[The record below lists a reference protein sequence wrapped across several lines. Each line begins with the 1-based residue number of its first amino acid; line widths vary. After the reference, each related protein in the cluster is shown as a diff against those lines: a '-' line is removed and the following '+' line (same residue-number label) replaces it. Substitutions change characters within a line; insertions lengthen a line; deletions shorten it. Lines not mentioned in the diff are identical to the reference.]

1 LEESSVET
9 FGASNTSESLYPGKL
24 REAGDLPQGQII
36 PGGGD
41 ANANKGELL
50 EIFWR
55 GRWIIVAAIIVAI
68 GAAVLYLQ
76 STTPLYTSSSSIY
89 VAQGGPKIMG
99 DGVAELGGNNQDAYY
114 LATQT
119 EVLKSSA
126 ILNIAADQL
135 RTREVKTFE
144 SSDSPVSVLKTG
156 LSVEL
161 GKMNDII
168 TVSFE
173 SPSPD
178 DAAQAV
184 NAIVDA
190 YQKYNANSRKST
202 ASEVLKVLDGE
213 FHERETERDQK
224 MQAMLDF
231 RKENSD
237 VQLDATGD
245 TGTRV
250 EAEQLTSINAALT
263 AAQLNE
269 AEAHAAFDLAK
280 EYVAD
285 PVKLRQ
291 LIAAQSM
298 AANGGSAVAANDP
311 GMLNPRESQL
321 RVEWNELEAQLDDL
335 ELKLLPDHPDVKRV
349 QRQIQR
355 VEGELRE
362 MGVTPT
368 RVDGSRGMTASE
380 KSFADSYLGAS
391 EERWRLAKAKVD
403 SLQDSFGKDY
413 SAQRD
418 RAIASN
424 NKAAEYQLLTQD
436 FTRAEALCNA
446 LDSRMKEI
454 HIGEEGDGVTNVSVL
469 EVGRPPIVP
478 SKPQKAKTIGIALLL
493 GLSLGLGLA
502 FLNGWMDQRFRS
514 AEDVGNSLN
523 LPILGAVPQIGG
535 REPINVRGQKAH
547 LMPVSDFAEA
557 CRAIRTAI
565 YFGMPDSQAKTLLVT
580 SPLPGDGKSTAA
592 SNLAI
597 VMAQAGQKTLVLDA
611 DFRRPNQH
619 RIFEQDNTIGSTN
632 VLNGTATLEQT
643 IKHTGIKGVDLL
655 PCGPTPT
662 HPAELLNSQS
672 FADLLAELGKRYDHV
687 VVDSPPV
694 MPVTDARILGAICDA
709 TVFVVR
715 AEKSTRKVSVFARD
729 VLQSVGTNIL
739 GVMING
745 LSRGRGYYDAGYY
758 QYGYG
763 GKSGT
768 RHGKSASVDEVAAEE
783 SGVESG
789 GDSQPAAVHDDDAS

>member
-1 LEESSVET
+1 VDTLGET
-9 FGASNTSESLYPGKL
+9 TTNDSIYPSKF
-24 REAGDLPQGQII
+24 RETGEVPQGLVV
-36 PGGGD
+36 PGGAD

-55 GRWIIVAAIIVAI
+55 GRWIIIASLVVAI

-76 STTPLYTSSSSIY
+76 STTPLYSSSSSIY
-89 VAQGGPKIMG
+89 VAQSGPKIMNG
-99 DGVAELGGNNQDAYY
+99 DGMAELGSNGQDAYY

-126 ILNIAADQL
+126 ILNIAADEL
-135 RTREVKTFE
+135 RDRHVRTFE
-144 SSDSPVSVLKTG
+144 TTDSPVSVLKGG

-190 YQKYNANSRKST
+190 YQRYSANSRKST
-202 ASEVLKVLDGE
+202 ASEVLKILDNE
-213 FHERETERDQK
+213 FHDRERERDQK

-231 RKENSD
+231 RKQNSD
-237 VQLDATGD
+237 VQLDDRGD
-245 TGTRV
+245 TGTSV
-250 EAEQLTSINAALT
+250 ELQQLSGINSALT
-263 AAQLNE
+263 AAQLSE
-269 AEAHAAFDLAK
+269 AEAHAMYDLVK

-291 LIAAQSM
+291 LIAAQRIGDGG
-298 AANGGSAVAANDP
+298 NGST
-311 GMLNPRESQL
+311 GMEASSLNPQELQL
-321 RVEWNELEAQLDDL
+321 REAYSELQAQLDDL
-335 ELKLLPDHPDVKRV
+335 QLRLLPEHPDVKRV
-349 QRQIQR
+349 QRQLAR
-355 VEGELRE
+355 VEEQLKE

-368 RVDGSRGMTASE
+368 RVDGSPGMTPAE
-380 KSFADSYLGAS
+380 KKFADSYLGAS

-413 SAQRD
+413 NAQRD
-418 RAIASN
+418 RAIAGN
-424 NKAAEYQLLTQD
+424 NKAAEYQLLAQD
-436 FTRAEALCNA
+436 FNRAETLCNA
-446 LDSRMKEI
+446 IDSRMKEI
-454 HIGEEGDGVTNVSVL
+454 DIGAHDDVTNVSVL

-478 SKPQKAKTIGIALLL
+478 SKPQKPKTIGIALLL

-523 LPILGAVPQIGG
+523 LPILGAVPQITG
-535 REPINVRGQKAH
+535 REPINVRGQKSH

-611 DFRRPNQH
+611 DYRRPNQH

-632 VLNGTATLEQT
+632 VLNGTATLDQA

-655 PCGPTPT
+655 PCGPTPS

-672 FADLLAELGKRYDHV
+672 FADLLQELGKRYDHV

-763 GKSGT
+763 GKYRG
-768 RHGKSASVDEVAAEE
+768 GA
-783 SGVESG
+783 G
-789 GDSQPAAVHDDDAS
+789 GDPSVVAEQSPAASEENQAIEQSQDV